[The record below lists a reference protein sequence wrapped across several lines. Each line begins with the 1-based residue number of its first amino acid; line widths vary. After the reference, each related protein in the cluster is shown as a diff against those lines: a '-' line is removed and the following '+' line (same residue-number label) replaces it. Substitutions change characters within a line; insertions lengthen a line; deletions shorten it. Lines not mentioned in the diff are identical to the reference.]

1 MVRQQSVKLVGRGK
15 NSTLMTPRI
24 PNRNLD
30 HYTVLNTATSS
41 CSDPVIAF
49 FSHGEDSGLSDRALT
64 SPSEPRWTT
73 MVFRGLVCA
82 GMLACVGCGQR
93 NTGPQTYNDAEKKA
107 QVEKLLAAYPAEP
120 TDRPEQKQQKEAEV
134 EETLPR
140 VVTMLEEVKT
150 DPARVDEVVKLSMH
164 LVSLVP
170 KHRAA
175 NIAYCK
181 AQLAAFF
188 AKEANAPFDALV
200 AINSAARQI
209 ERFRDI
215 FDDPS
220 EDERQLFQEVYFNQA
235 RREGYFPNGEGA
247 PVAFKNAIEN
257 LMKLGFRDAER
268 IRSEPTFQGFFTNP
282 QFAPVLE
289 AALSQIEG
297 SAAEDQSK

>member
-15 NSTLMTPRI
+15 SSTLMTPRI
-24 PNRNLD
+24 PNRKLD
-30 HYTVLNTATSS
+30 HSIVLHTADSS
-41 CSDPVIAF
+41 CSDPLIVF
-49 FSHGEDSGLSDRALT
+49 FSRGDDWALSDRAAT
-64 SPSEPRWTT
+64 SPSKPSWTAK
-73 MVFRGLVCA
+73 VFRGLVCA
-82 GMLACVGCGQR
+82 GMLACVGCTQG

-120 TDRPEQKQQKEAEV
+120 TDGPERKQQKEAEV

-140 VVTMLEEVKT
+140 VVTMLEEIKT
-150 DPARVDEVVKLSMH
+150 DPSRVDEVVKLSMH

-181 AQLAAFF
+181 AQLAAFL

-235 RREGYFPNGEGA
+235 RREGSFPNGEGA

-268 IRSEPTFQGFFTNP
+268 IRSEPKFQDFFTNP

-289 AALSQIEG
+289 AALLQIEG
-297 SAAEDQSK
+297 STAEDQSK